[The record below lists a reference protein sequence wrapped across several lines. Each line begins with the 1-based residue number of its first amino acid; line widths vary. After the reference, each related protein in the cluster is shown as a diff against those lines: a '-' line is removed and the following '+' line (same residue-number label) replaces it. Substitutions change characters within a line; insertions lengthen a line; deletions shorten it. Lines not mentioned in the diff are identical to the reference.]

1 MLSRLRHPLR
11 AFAMGLSA
19 FAIGWGTTSAEGLAA
34 AVCGAIAGVIVG
46 EILGRSKL
54 RLLVVAAASALG
66 VLLAF
71 GLASLALTGEA
82 IPEMLGAPMAV
93 RGAAVVRYGVLA
105 FAIVASLRT
114 LLVRRPSALALELAL
129 IAASVAAAF
138 AAHRDGVI
146 ARPLWLSDW
155 AWQAGIDPSQ
165 VLLAVGGGAV
175 VILAVLLLAERR
187 DGLSVSSV
195 VALLAIALLA
205 VLTLN
210 VTGLPTPVADNDL
223 GLTNRPSDQEAHH
236 TPQGMDG
243 GRGQQP
249 QNDGGRQSQDGGM
262 GQDGGQRP
270 DAGDGGGQRPDQ
282 PDGGLDGGAGQGMD
296 GGFPPPIPFDGGM
309 IQPQI
314 SDGGG
319 GAGGRPQSEQLDQQ
333 DGPSNSPAPMAVVL
347 FEEDYSPPSQA
358 YYFRQTAWSQ
368 FNGPRLVQ
376 TTRPDVD
383 LDTNNEFPPYPTAV
397 RDPPPALGRTR
408 VKAKV
413 ALLVEHTHPFGLET
427 PLSFSPAS
435 NPNPQRFLRAY
446 RFEALSQVIDYRQL
460 LGKKAGDAR
469 WTPEVLAYYTEAP
482 EDPRYRE
489 LAERIL
495 ARLPPQYKD
504 DPFAK
509 ALAIKAWLDHELT
522 YSTRHRHAG
531 VDDPTADFLFGD
543 KTGYCVHFAHSA
555 VFLWR
560 SVGIPARIGTGYMSA
575 EDNRRGGS
583 ALLIRGGDAHAWPEL
598 ALQGLGWVVLDIS
611 AERNLDQM
619 GSSTDEDLQRLLG
632 EMAREDPPDPMQPP
646 EKKDKPYEHWGRDIG
661 LGFLAVLLAGLLV
674 LYGIKLWRFVA
685 PAFAGAQRLP
695 IVAYRAALDALAHA
709 GLVRE
714 HGETRERFAER
725 VRAVAPSFATLT
737 SMHLS
742 ARFRRPD
749 IPLEYRPE
757 LAKDTWRLG
766 LRQVRREIPKG
777 TKRWRRWLGFLH
789 PASFLESR

>member
-34 AVCGAIAGVIVG
+34 AVCGAIAGVVVG

-54 RLLVVAAASALG
+54 RLVIVAGASLLG

-71 GLASLALTGEA
+71 GLASLALTSEA
-82 IPEMLGAPMAV
+82 IPEMLGAPVAV
-93 RGAAVVRYGVLA
+93 RGAAIVRFGVLA

-114 LLVRRPSALALELAL
+114 LLVRRPSALALELGL

-205 VLTLN
+205 VLMLN

-243 GRGQQP
+243 GRGQD

-282 PDGGLDGGAGQGMD
+282 PDGGMDGGAGQGMD

-314 SDGGG
+314 SDGG

-376 TTRPDVD
+376 TTRTDVD
-383 LDTNNEFPPYPTAV
+383 LDTNNEFPPYPTPV

-460 LGKKAGDAR
+460 LGKKAGDVR
-469 WTPEVLAYYTEAP
+469 WTPEVLSYYTQPP

-495 ARLPPQYKD
+495 TKLPQQYKD

-531 VDDPTADFLFGD
+531 VEDPTADFLFGD
-543 KTGYCVHFAHSA
+543 KTGYCVHFAHAA

-611 AERNLDQM
+611 AERNLDQL

-646 EKKDKPYEHWGRDIG
+646 EKKDKPYEHWGRDIS

-674 LYGIKLWRFVA
+674 MYGIKLWRFAA
-685 PAFAGAQRLP
+685 PAFVGAKRLP
-695 IVAYRAALDALAHA
+695 IVAYRAALDALGHA

-714 HGETRERFAER
+714 HGETREKFAER
-725 VRAVAPSFATLT
+725 VKAVSPSFATLT
-737 SMHLS
+737 AMHLS

-766 LRQVRREIPKG
+766 LREVRREVPRA